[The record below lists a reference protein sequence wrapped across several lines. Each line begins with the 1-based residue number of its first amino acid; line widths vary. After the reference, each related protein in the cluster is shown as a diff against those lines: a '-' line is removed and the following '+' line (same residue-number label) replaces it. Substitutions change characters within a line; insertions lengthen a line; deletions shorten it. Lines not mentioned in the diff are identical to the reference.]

1 MTVSFSFTGYKGQE
15 EEEEE
20 EGATGFAA
28 QETTVEPHWNE
39 DWRKGCLV

>member
-1 MTVSFSFTGYKGQE
+1 MTVSFSFTGYKGQ
-15 EEEEE
+15 E

-28 QETTVEPHWNE
+28 QETTVEPYWNE

>member
-1 MTVSFSFTGYKGQE
+1 MTVSFSFTGYKGQ

-28 QETTVEPHWNE
+28 QETTVEPYWNE